1 MVDNR
6 GDVKF
11 LPLSSPHGGNERPL
25 GQPPEWAAPKTEK
38 EKTLNLHDP
47 HTQISEVL
55 TRLDALEQKVISLEA
70 ALLVKSELGGELIER
85 EEGGAK
91 GDVEGVESD
100 RSVVSARATTAGAE
114 PLHRNFRPSM
124 FGYTA
129 DDFKRDYPDVNP
141 NDVLESFFSHH
152 VGKGDRSKNW
162 LEKFWSYAHRAQQ
175 IERERKMS
183 NPVETDSMGLPTDRK
198 ARREMLG
205 Q

>member
-1 MVDNR
+1 MD
-6 GDVKF
+6 DPE
-11 LPLSSPHGGNERPL
+11 LLSPHDM
-25 GQPPEWAAPKTEK
+25 T
-38 EKTLNLHDP
+38 
-47 HTQISEVL
+47 
-55 TRLDALEQKVISLEA
+55 TRLIALEHKVLSLEA
-70 ALLVKSELGGELIER
+70 ALLVKKELGGELIER
-85 EEGGAK
+85 EGVEQK
-91 GDVEGVESD
+91 DVEGVEAD
-100 RSVVSARATTAGAE
+100 RSVMSARASTSGAE

-183 NPVETDSMGLPTDRK
+183 NPVETDSMGLPVDRK